1 MTAGRN
7 GAQAYVAVLKVELHF
22 PEAGSLK
29 ARRRE
34 LAPVKAYVQRLGGT
48 VAEAGPHDRW
58 QLATVVAAFT
68 AGSPG
73 RLDEVCDR
81 LEGWLDAR
89 FPSGVT
95 VQKTVN
101 SLRDLLD

>member
-1 MTAGRN
+1 VADGP
-7 GAQAYVAVLKVELHF
+7 QAFVAVLKIELHF

-29 ARRRE
+29 ARRAE
-34 LAPVKAYVQRLGGT
+34 LAPVKAHVQRLGGA

-58 QLATVVAAFT
+58 QLATLMAAFV
-68 AGSPG
+68 AGSQA
-73 RLDEVCDR
+73 RLGDVTDR

-89 FPSGVT
+89 FPGGAT
-95 VQKTVN
+95 VQKKVN

>member
-1 MTAGRN
+1 MPSGSR
-7 GAQAYVAVLKVELHF
+7 AYVAVLKIELHF

-34 LAPVKAYVQRLGGT
+34 LAPVKAYVQRLGGA

-58 QLATVVAAFT
+58 QLATVVASFV
-68 AGSPG
+68 AGTPA

-81 LEGWLDAR
+81 LEAWLDAR
-89 FPSGVT
+89 FPSGVN
-95 VQKTVN
+95 VHKSVH
-101 SLRDLLD
+101 SLRDLVE

>member
-1 MTAGRN
+1 MGDDRP
-7 GAQAYVAVLKVELHF
+7 QAFVAFLEIELHF

-34 LAPVKAYVQRLGGT
+34 LAPVKAYVQRLGGA

-58 QLATVVAAFT
+58 QLATLVAAFV
-68 AGSPG
+68 AGSTG
-73 RLDEVCDR
+73 RLDEATDR
-81 LEGWLDAR
+81 LDAWLDAR
-89 FPSGVT
+89 FPSGVH
-95 VQKTVN
+95 VRRSVN